1 MHIIINSTKQ
11 VYLNFQKSQI
21 RETGKCKMEEGK
33 RLGNN
38 KLVFSFQ
45 DIWGFISGL
54 FLFNG
59 REVLGTHKI
68 T

>member
-21 RETGKCKMEEGK
+21 REVGKCKMEEGK

-45 DIWGFISGL
+45 D
-54 FLFNG
+54 
-59 REVLGTHKI
+59 T
-68 T
+68 